1 MKSSEKFS
9 TTISNFISK
18 TLPDKTEEELE
29 IIIYGIEVLF
39 MNFTK
44 FPIILGLGYLLGVF
58 RYSVYTLIIFGVIR
72 SFASGIHARKSY
84 TCLLSTLII
93 IFGAVYLSLN
103 FEFSIITKLI
113 IFMLSL
119 IIYFKYAPADT
130 EERPYLDTLIRNQLK
145 VKSIFTAVIY
155 FFISI
160 AVQDIFF
167 SNIFIHVLWIE
178 ALLISPIIYKLFNRR
193 FNNHEYYEEAL

>member
-9 TTISNFISK
+9 TIISNFISK

-29 IIIYGIEVLF
+29 IIGYGLEVLF

-58 RYSVYTLIIFGVIR
+58 SYSVYTLIIFGVIR

-93 IFGAVYLSLN
+93 ILGAVYLSLN
-103 FEFSIITKLI
+103 FQFSIITKLI
-113 IFMLSL
+113 IFILSL

-130 EERPYLDTLIRNQLK
+130 EEKPYLDPLIRNQLK
-145 VKSIFTAVIY
+145 VESIFTAFVY

-160 AVQDIFF
+160 TVQDVFF

-178 ALLISPIIYKLFNRR
+178 ALLISPIIYKLFKRR
-193 FNNHEYYEEAL
+193 FNNYEYYEETI

>member
-29 IIIYGIEVLF
+29 IIEYGLEVLF

-44 FPIILGLGYLLGVF
+44 FPIILGLGYLLGVL

-103 FEFSIITKLI
+103 FQFSIITKLI
-113 IFMLSL
+113 IFILSL

-130 EERPYLDTLIRNQLK
+130 EEKPYLDPLIRDQLK
-145 VKSIFTAVIY
+145 IKSLFTVVIY

-160 AVQDIFF
+160 SVQNIFF

-178 ALLISPIIYKLFNRR
+178 ALLISPIIYRLFKRR
-193 FNNHEYYEEAL
+193 FNNYEYYEEGV